1 MKHFTKGL
9 CALTALLAV
18 AGGALAQSDADVPDR
33 TDGDGPYDRLV
44 LRGGYLIDGSGAPTQ
59 GPVDIVIE
67 NDRIAE
73 VRVVG
78 APKLDIDAERRPAA
92 GTREIDVSGKYI
104 LPGFVNL
111 HSHIHT
117 LQDGQGTPPDYI
129 FKLHLAHGITT
140 IREVANSKPTA
151 WLADLRERSER
162 DEIAAPRIY
171 PFTAFSPSESN
182 PLNTPEQA
190 REFIRDIKRD
200 GGVGVKFFGAPE
212 EILWA
217 ALDEAGKQGLRTT
230 MHHAQLAV
238 THANVLD
245 TSGHGLNSMEH
256 WYGLPEAM
264 FDDQVIQNY
273 SPDYIYQDEQNRFGE
288 AGKLWTQ
295 AADPYSERWEEVMET
310 LLERDF
316 GIIPT
321 FTIYSASRD
330 WMRSRNADW
339 HDDYTLPSLWDF
351 FRPDRHAHGSYWF
364 DWGTEEEVAWRE
376 NFDLWMTFINEYKN
390 RGGKVGV
397 GSDAGY
403 IYQTYGFGYIQE
415 MEMLREAGFHPL
427 EVLRAATQTG
437 AEIIGAQEEIGTV
450 QVGKK
455 ADLVIV
461 AENPLAN
468 LKVLYG
474 TGHIKLNDET
484 GEVVRVGGVETTIK
498 NGVVYDAA
506 ALRADIHAMVSDA
519 KTERGLP
526 EGPMPI
532 VTQGE

>member
-288 AGKLWTQ
+288 AGKLWMQ

-397 GSDAGY
+397 GKGLNVKGKSAKKNRLSGFVPFVQIHKEKHKSGVEFSPEWARVHVYYKSSEGRQEAADAMEALRKHWPSYSRKGLFRIDFLDSY
-403 IYQTYGFGYIQE
+403 DTCFG
-415 MEMLREAGFHPL
+415 L
-427 EVLRAATQTG
+427 EVPEFLLMDAYATG
-437 AEIIGAQEEIGTV
+437 S
-450 QVGKK
+450 
-455 ADLVIV
+455 
-461 AENPLAN
+461 
-468 LKVLYG
+468 
-474 TGHIKLNDET
+474 
-484 GEVVRVGGVETTIK
+484 
-498 NGVVYDAA
+498 
-506 ALRADIHAMVSDA
+506 IH
-519 KTERGLP
+519 
-526 EGPMPI
+526 
-532 VTQGE
+532 